1 MTTALLETEGLGR
14 RFGGLSAVE
23 DVSIAVEPGEIRAVI
38 GPNGAGKTTLV
49 GMICG
54 RLRPSAGTVR
64 FEGRDITAMPSW
76 RRVAAGIVYT
86 FQVTSIYGSLQ
97 VRENVALAAQRRLMV
112 SPGAWLHLDEPAL
125 AARVEDSLRTLGLDE
140 SAGRRAGE
148 LPYGHQRLLE
158 VAMGLALEPRLLI
171 LDEPTQGLAEHEIDT
186 FCERVRDIASRATV
200 MLIEHNMRV
209 VLRLAS
215 RITVMDQG
223 RVIADGDPAERRVG
237 PGSPARLP
245 GPAVMRNRAPNS
257 GAPYRS
263 SMVAGFPDGPAG
275 RERVPRVPP
284 NRGRSGIVLHLE
296 NVRAGYGRVEV
307 LRGVDLVL
315 EPGRILGLLGRN
327 GAGKTTTIRAIM
339 GLVDGLR
346 GSIRIEGTELVGLPP
361 HRVPGHGLA
370 WVPQGRRLF
379 PEMTVEE
386 NLRLGALAG
395 RGESAERLDFL
406 FDLFPVLKERM
417 QTSARRLSGGQQQMV
432 AMARAL
438 ASGPRVLLLD
448 EPTEGLQPSL
458 VDRILE
464 AVRELRAAGTT
475 LLLVE
480 QKVEAALAVA
490 DRIAFIEN
498 GRILEHATPESLA
511 RDPEPLIRY
520 VGVRRGE

>member
-1 MTTALLETEGLGR
+1 M
-14 RFGGLSAVE
+14 
-23 DVSIAVEPGEIRAVI
+23 
-38 GPNGAGKTTLV
+38 
-49 GMICG
+49 
-54 RLRPSAGTVR
+54 
-64 FEGRDITAMPSW
+64 
-76 RRVAAGIVYT
+76 
-86 FQVTSIYGSLQ
+86 
-97 VRENVALAAQRRLMV
+97 
-112 SPGAWLHLDEPAL
+112 
-125 AARVEDSLRTLGLDE
+125 
-140 SAGRRAGE
+140 
-148 LPYGHQRLLE
+148 
-158 VAMGLALEPRLLI
+158 
-171 LDEPTQGLAEHEIDT
+171 
-186 FCERVRDIASRATV
+186 
-200 MLIEHNMRV
+200 
-209 VLRLAS
+209 
-215 RITVMDQG
+215 
-223 RVIADGDPAERRVG
+223 
-237 PGSPARLP
+237 
-245 GPAVMRNRAPNS
+245 
-257 GAPYRS
+257 
-263 SMVAGFPDGPAG
+263 
-275 RERVPRVPP
+275 
-284 NRGRSGIVLHLE
+284 LHLE
-296 NVRAGYGRVEV
+296 NVRAGYGAVEV

-346 GSIRIEGTELVGLPP
+346 GSIRIDGAELVGLPP

-379 PEMTVEE
+379 ADMTVEE

-417 QTSARRLSGGQQQMV
+417 RTPARRLSGGQQQMV

-464 AVRELRAAGTT
+464 AVRELRAAGTA
-475 LLLVE
+475 LMLVE

-498 GRILEHATPESLA
+498 GRSREHATPETLA